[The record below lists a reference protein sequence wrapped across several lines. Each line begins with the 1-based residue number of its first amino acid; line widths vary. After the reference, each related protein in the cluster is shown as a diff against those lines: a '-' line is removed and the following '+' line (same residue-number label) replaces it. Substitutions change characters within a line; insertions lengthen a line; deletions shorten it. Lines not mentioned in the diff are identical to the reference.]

1 MSYLVSGQQAIV
13 MLRLWQ
19 STQGNQATGNVLESA
34 LKQIGREDIVNKCMF
49 NVEQVTDEMERL
61 TAKEVLEDVSGFDA
75 FKVNFEYIPNSV
87 FEITRLMIGRSFLIC
102 NSILYKRLHFRRNW
116 VPHVIPP

>member
-1 MSYLVSGQQAIV
+1 

-75 FKVNFEYIPNSV
+75 FKVKFQDIRRSV
-87 FEITRLMIGRSFLIC
+87 FKIRKKVV
-102 NSILYKRLHFRRNW
+102 LY
-116 VPHVIPP
+116 V

>member
-1 MSYLVSGQQAIV
+1 MKYKEYPVINYTQYSLVLGQQAIV

-75 FKVNFEYIPNSV
+75 FKVRFEYFSYSVKLENSV
-87 FEITRLMIGRSFLIC
+87 
-102 NSILYKRLHFRRNW
+102 
-116 VPHVIPP
+116 

>member
-1 MSYLVSGQQAIV
+1 

-75 FKVNFEYIPNSV
+75 FKVRFLV
-87 FEITRLMIGRSFLIC
+87 FFVFSKIGKQRLGVGSIC
-102 NSILYKRLHFRRNW
+102 NSILYQLPPSRRNW